1 MPDAV
6 VSSVLTAHRALY
18 DAVEAGDA
26 DLMTALWSD
35 DPETSC
41 VHPGAPIL
49 HGTSEIVRSWLVLMA
64 QIGYIQFFLTDI
76 EVTTLPLG
84 SAEPDTAVVTCTESI
99 LTNDP
104 FVDDTAEAGP
114 PDPTSFGSATA
125 QSTSI
130 LVRDAGAGPS
140 GAGSAGTA
148 SAGDWTF
155 WLRHA
160 SPVVPPDD
168 IEEH

>member
-1 MPDAV
+1 MTDPVTD
-6 VSSVLTAHRALY
+6 SVLTAHRSLF

-49 HGTSEIVRSWLVLMA
+49 HGTAEIVRSWLVLMA
-64 QIGYIQFFLTDI
+64 QIGYIQFFLTDV

-84 SAEPDTAVVTCTESI
+84 SIEPDTAIVTCTESI

-104 FVDDTAEAGP
+104 FVDEAAQPGP
-114 PDPTSFGSATA
+114 ADPTSFGSATA
-125 QSTSI
+125 QSTTI
-130 LVRDAGAGPS
+130 LVRRGT
-140 GAGSAGTA
+140 AGT
-148 SAGDWTF
+148 AGDWTV

-160 SPVVPPDD
+160 SPVISPDD
-168 IEEH
+168 LTDDMP